1 MAKIYTGNG
10 GVYQMSREAAD
21 AHEASR
27 NRYNSYLSSLDQY
40 VSQRPKAQHKAQSNA
55 NNKPASKPNSKPAAK
70 PAAKQNTKQA
80 AKPAK
85 PEKPII
91 GRLWSDVN
99 EINRIRAGK
108 GNLDIRNK
116 WDSDAK
122 KKQQQDSYNT
132 THRAGLLDARY
143 YGNGNE
149 QNRARSAV
157 NQYTNRIISRVFD
170 KDEGG
175 NMTEPFN
182 GSEFANSLKQQYD
195 KQHPKKNANNKKS
208 SGPNVNK
215 HAASDAVNS
224 ATGQAYKTLGLNK
237 PKPKANPNEK
247 KNGYAMLDMIGQ
259 KYSGLDMRNTNK
271 TGFEYD
277 NQDKQTKPSQTALA
291 KKKAVAAPKRS
302 VRPLRSDNDENGSN
316 PVNNNGYTTE
326 KPISTIKQGT
336 IDSDGLNRD
345 TQSYQSPSPR
355 QSEPNDIGSSFDDYN
370 QASDT
375 SDESN
380 YGSNEQNSPATQL
393 AAPART
399 AQQNDEEARQSYS
412 PPAGNAGLPN
422 IRASRPIDNLLMGA
436 RNAAASEMQNASH
449 EVQHAPDVQNND
461 VSNNEGD
468 TDEPDTNVSDN
479 EYRYGGY
486 MYAGGGGINIKPSH
500 EGLFSQA
507 AKAHGMSVQQY
518 AASILRNKDNH
529 NATLIKRANFA
540 RNAAGWSHAEGGY
553 LNDED
558 NIPDGGMNDGNTNLN
573 NYGYGITRYG
583 VGGSHEQNKNGGIQQ
598 GIAPDGQPN
607 LVEQGEVRY
616 NNYVYSNRLT
626 PNKHNLKINNLP
638 TNYAGKTFAKIAESL
653 SKEVQERPNDPISLA
668 GLESMMTRLRN
679 TQEVHKQ
686 VKDVKLDPETM
697 NAIKSGSIDARGTKY
712 LDI

>member
-1 MAKIYTGNG
+1 MAKIYTSSG

-27 NRYNSYLSSLDQY
+27 NRYNSYLSLLDQY
-40 VSQRPKAQHKAQSNA
+40 VPQRPKAQPKAQSNA

-195 KQHPKKNANNKKS
+195 KQHPKKNVNNKKS

-224 ATGQAYKTLGLNK
+224 VTGQAYKTLGLNK

-247 KNGYAMLDMIGQ
+247 K
-259 KYSGLDMRNTNK
+259 

-277 NQDKQTKPSQTALA
+277 NQDKQAKPNQTALA
-291 KKKAVAAPKRS
+291 KKKAVAVPKGS
-302 VRPLRSDNDENGSN
+302 IRPLRSDNDENGSN

-399 AQQNDEEARQSYS
+399 AQQNDEEAMQSYS
-412 PPAGNAGLPN
+412 PPAGNTELPIN
-422 IRASRPIDNLLMGA
+422 KSVRRPINLLTDRVTNAAYSSRPDVVNNQPSYQNSQTDNS
-436 RNAAASEMQNASH
+436 SEDN
-449 EVQHAPDVQNND
+449 
-461 VSNNEGD
+461 
-468 TDEPDTNVSDN
+468 N

-679 TQEVHKQ
+679 AQEIHKQ
-686 VKDVKLDPETM
+686 VKDIKLDPETM

>member
-1 MAKIYTGNG
+1 MAKIYTSNG

-27 NRYNSYLSSLDQY
+27 NRYNSYLSLSDQY
-40 VSQRPKAQHKAQSNA
+40 VPQRPKAQPKAQPKA

-85 PEKPII
+85 PEKLII

-215 HAASDAVNS
+215 
-224 ATGQAYKTLGLNK
+224 

-247 KNGYAMLDMIGQ
+247 K
-259 KYSGLDMRNTNK
+259 
-271 TGFEYD
+271 TGFEYN
-277 NQDKQTKPSQTALA
+277 NQSKQAKPNQTALA
-291 KKKAVAAPKRS
+291 KKKAVAAPRGS
-302 VRPLRSDNDENGSN
+302 IRPLRSDNDENGSN

-345 TQSYQSPSPR
+345 THSYQSPSPR

-412 PPAGNAGLPN
+412 PPAGNTELPINKSAGRPINLLTDRVTN
-422 IRASRPIDNLLMGA
+422 AAYSSRPDAANNQPSYQNSQTDNS
-436 RNAAASEMQNASH
+436 SEDN
-449 EVQHAPDVQNND
+449 
-461 VSNNEGD
+461 
-468 TDEPDTNVSDN
+468 N

-638 TNYAGKTFAKIAESL
+638 TNYAGKTFAKIAEGL

-679 TQEVHKQ
+679 AQEVHKQ

>member
-1 MAKIYTGNG
+1 MAKNHTSNG
-10 GVYQMSREAAD
+10 GVYQMSREAAA

-27 NRYNSYLSSLDQY
+27 DRYNSHLSLLDQY
-40 VSQRPKAQHKAQSNA
+40 VPQRPKAQPKSQSNA

-85 PEKPII
+85 PEKLII

-215 HAASDAVNS
+215 
-224 ATGQAYKTLGLNK
+224 

-247 KNGYAMLDMIGQ
+247 K
-259 KYSGLDMRNTNK
+259 
-271 TGFEYD
+271 TGFEYN
-277 NQDKQTKPSQTALA
+277 NQSKQAKPNQTALA
-291 KKKAVAAPKRS
+291 KKKAVAAPRGAI
-302 VRPLRSDNDENGSN
+302 RPLRSDNDENGSN

-345 TQSYQSPSPR
+345 THSYQSPSPR

-370 QASDT
+370 RASDT

-436 RNAAASEMQNASH
+436 RNAAASEMRNASH
-449 EVQHAPDVQNND
+449 EIQHAPDVQNNA

-679 TQEVHKQ
+679 AQEVHKQ

>member
-1 MAKIYTGNG
+1 MAKIYTSNG

-27 NRYNSYLSSLDQY
+27 NRYNSYLSLLDQY
-40 VSQRPKAQHKAQSNA
+40 VPQRPKAQHKAQSNA
-55 NNKPASKPNSKPAAK
+55 NNKPASRPNSKPAAKPAKKAAAKTAAK

-195 KQHPKKNANNKKS
+195 KQHPK
-208 SGPNVNK
+208 
-215 HAASDAVNS
+215 
-224 ATGQAYKTLGLNK
+224 
-237 PKPKANPNEK
+237 PKAKAQAQQVKPQN
-247 KNGYAMLDMIGQ
+247 
-259 KYSGLDMRNTNK
+259 NTDLKK
-271 TGFEYD
+271 TGTAYN
-277 NQDKQTKPSQTALA
+277 NQSKQAKPNQTALA

-302 VRPLRSDNDENGSN
+302 IRPLRSDNDENGSN

-345 TQSYQSPSPR
+345 TQSHQSPSPR

-399 AQQNDEEARQSYS
+399 AQQNDEEAKRSYS
-412 PPAGNAGLPN
+412 PPAGNTELPINKSAGRPINLLTDRVTN
-422 IRASRPIDNLLMGA
+422 AAYSSRPDVVNNQPSYQNSQTDNS
-436 RNAAASEMQNASH
+436 SEDN
-449 EVQHAPDVQNND
+449 
-461 VSNNEGD
+461 
-468 TDEPDTNVSDN
+468 N

>member
-1 MAKIYTGNG
+1 MAKIYTSNG

-27 NRYNSYLSSLDQY
+27 NRYNSYLSLLDQY
-40 VSQRPKAQHKAQSNA
+40 VPQRPKAQPKAQSNA

-224 ATGQAYKTLGLNK
+224 ATGQAHKTLGLNK

-247 KNGYAMLDMIGQ
+247 K
-259 KYSGLDMRNTNK
+259 

-277 NQDKQTKPSQTALA
+277 NQDKQAKPNQTALA
-291 KKKAVAAPKRS
+291 KKKAVAAPRGAI
-302 VRPLRSDNDENGSN
+302 RPLRSDNDENGSN

-345 TQSYQSPSPR
+345 THSYQSPSPR
-355 QSEPNDIGSSFDDYN
+355 QSKPNDIGSSFDDYN

-412 PPAGNAGLPN
+412 PPAGNTELP
-422 IRASRPIDNLLMGA
+422 
-436 RNAAASEMQNASH
+436 
-449 EVQHAPDVQNND
+449 
-461 VSNNEGD
+461 
-468 TDEPDTNVSDN
+468 
-479 EYRYGGY
+479 
-486 MYAGGGGINIKPSH
+486 IN
-500 EGLFSQA
+500 
-507 AKAHGMSVQQY
+507 
-518 AASILRNKDNH
+518 
-529 NATLIKRANFA
+529 
-540 RNAAGWSHAEGGY
+540 
-553 LNDED
+553 
-558 NIPDGGMNDGNTNLN
+558 
-573 NYGYGITRYG
+573 
-583 VGGSHEQNKNGGIQQ
+583 
-598 GIAPDGQPN
+598 
-607 LVEQGEVRY
+607 
-616 NNYVYSNRLT
+616 
-626 PNKHNLKINNLP
+626 
-638 TNYAGKTFAKIAESL
+638 
-653 SKEVQERPNDPISLA
+653 
-668 GLESMMTRLRN
+668 
-679 TQEVHKQ
+679 
-686 VKDVKLDPETM
+686 
-697 NAIKSGSIDARGTKY
+697 KSA
-712 LDI
+712 

>member
-1 MAKIYTGNG
+1 MAKNYTSNG

-40 VSQRPKAQHKAQSNA
+40 VPQRPKAQHKAQSNA
-55 NNKPASKPNSKPAAK
+55 NNKPASKPNNKPAAKPAKKAAAKTAAK

-91 GRLWSDVN
+91 GRLWSDVI

-195 KQHPKKNANNKKS
+195 KQHPK
-208 SGPNVNK
+208 
-215 HAASDAVNS
+215 
-224 ATGQAYKTLGLNK
+224 
-237 PKPKANPNEK
+237 PKAKAQAQQVKPQN
-247 KNGYAMLDMIGQ
+247 
-259 KYSGLDMRNTNK
+259 NTDLKK
-271 TGFEYD
+271 TGTAYN
-277 NQDKQTKPSQTALA
+277 NQSKQAKPNQTALA

-302 VRPLRSDNDENGSN
+302 IRPLRSDNDENGSN

-345 TQSYQSPSPR
+345 THSYQSPSPR

-399 AQQNDEEARQSYS
+399 AQQNDEEARRSYS
-412 PPAGNAGLPN
+412 PPAGNTELPINKSAGRPINLLTDRVTN
-422 IRASRPIDNLLMGA
+422 AAYSSRPDVVNNQPSYQNSQTDNS
-436 RNAAASEMQNASH
+436 SEDN
-449 EVQHAPDVQNND
+449 
-461 VSNNEGD
+461 
-468 TDEPDTNVSDN
+468 N

-668 GLESMMTRLRN
+668 GLESMMTRLRSA
-679 TQEVHKQ
+679 QEVHKQ

>member
-1 MAKIYTGNG
+1 MAKIYTSNG

-40 VSQRPKAQHKAQSNA
+40 VPQRPKAQPKAQSNA

-182 GSEFANSLKQQYD
+182 GSEFANSLKQKYD

-247 KNGYAMLDMIGQ
+247 K
-259 KYSGLDMRNTNK
+259 
-271 TGFEYD
+271 TGFEYN
-277 NQDKQTKPSQTALA
+277 NQSKQAKPNQTALA
-291 KKKAVAAPKRS
+291 KKKAVAVPKGS
-302 VRPLRSDNDENGSN
+302 IRPLRSDNDENGSN
-316 PVNNNGYTTE
+316 QVNNNGYTTE

-345 TQSYQSPSPR
+345 TRSYQSPSPR

-393 AAPART
+393 AAPAKT
-399 AQQNDEEARQSYS
+399 AQQNDEEARRSYS
-412 PPAGNAGLPN
+412 PPAGNTELPINKSAGRPINLLTDRVTN
-422 IRASRPIDNLLMGA
+422 AAYSSRPDVVNNQPSYQNSQTDNS
-436 RNAAASEMQNASH
+436 SEDN
-449 EVQHAPDVQNND
+449 
-461 VSNNEGD
+461 
-468 TDEPDTNVSDN
+468 N

>member
-1 MAKIYTGNG
+1 MAKIYTSNG
-10 GVYQMSREAAD
+10 GVYQMSREAAA

-40 VSQRPKAQHKAQSNA
+40 VPQRPKAQPKAQSNA
-55 NNKPASKPNSKPAAK
+55 NNKPASKPNSKPDAK

-195 KQHPKKNANNKKS
+195 KQHPK
-208 SGPNVNK
+208 
-215 HAASDAVNS
+215 
-224 ATGQAYKTLGLNK
+224 
-237 PKPKANPNEK
+237 PKAKAQAQQVKPQN
-247 KNGYAMLDMIGQ
+247 
-259 KYSGLDMRNTNK
+259 NTDLKK
-271 TGFEYD
+271 TGTAYN
-277 NQDKQTKPSQTALA
+277 NQSKQAKPNQTALA

-345 TQSYQSPSPR
+345 THSYQSPSPR

-399 AQQNDEEARQSYS
+399 AQQNDEEARRSYS
-412 PPAGNAGLPN
+412 PPAGNTELPINKSAGRPINLLTDRVTN
-422 IRASRPIDNLLMGA
+422 AAYSSRPDVVNNQPSYQNSQTDNS
-436 RNAAASEMQNASH
+436 SEDN
-449 EVQHAPDVQNND
+449 
-461 VSNNEGD
+461 
-468 TDEPDTNVSDN
+468 N

-679 TQEVHKQ
+679 AQEVHKQ

>member
-1 MAKIYTGNG
+1 
-10 GVYQMSREAAD
+10 MSREAAD

-27 NRYNSYLSSLDQY
+27 NRYNSYLSLLDQY
-40 VSQRPKAQHKAQSNA
+40 VPQRPKAQPKAQSNA

-224 ATGQAYKTLGLNK
+224 ATGQAHKTLGLNK

-247 KNGYAMLDMIGQ
+247 K
-259 KYSGLDMRNTNK
+259 

-277 NQDKQTKPSQTALA
+277 NQDKQAKPNQTALA
-291 KKKAVAAPKRS
+291 KKKAVAAPRGAI
-302 VRPLRSDNDENGSN
+302 RPLRSDNDENGSN

-345 TQSYQSPSPR
+345 THSYQSPSPR
-355 QSEPNDIGSSFDDYN
+355 QSKPNDIGSSFDDYN

-412 PPAGNAGLPN
+412 PPAGNTELPINKSAGRPINLLTDRVTN
-422 IRASRPIDNLLMGA
+422 AAYSSRPDVVNNQPSYQNSQTDNS
-436 RNAAASEMQNASH
+436 SEDN
-449 EVQHAPDVQNND
+449 
-461 VSNNEGD
+461 
-468 TDEPDTNVSDN
+468 N

-679 TQEVHKQ
+679 AQEVHKQ

>member
-1 MAKIYTGNG
+1 MAGMNKNDVNKYLSSRGKTYERSSNLGGHGNVKSYRDLPNNSNNTTDRMMTIRDTRMNKNNINNYLSSQQDHYSTIHYDKPSANKSKKQSGSNSSNSNG
-10 GVYQMSREAAD
+10 GVYNGSKMFTVT
-21 AHEASR
+21 ASR
-27 NRYNSYLSSLDQY
+27 ILAKK
-40 VSQRPKAQHKAQSNA
+40 KA
-55 NNKPASKPNSKPAAK
+55 
-70 PAAKQNTKQA
+70 AAKQNTKQA

-195 KQHPKKNANNKKS
+195 KQHPK
-208 SGPNVNK
+208 
-215 HAASDAVNS
+215 
-224 ATGQAYKTLGLNK
+224 
-237 PKPKANPNEK
+237 PKANPNEK
-247 KNGYAMLDMIGQ
+247 
-259 KYSGLDMRNTNK
+259 K

-277 NQDKQTKPSQTALA
+277 NQDKQAKPNQTALA
-291 KKKAVAAPKRS
+291 KKKAVAAPKGS
-302 VRPLRSDNDENGSN
+302 IRPLRSDNDENGSN

-399 AQQNDEEARQSYS
+399 AQQNDEEAMQSYS
-412 PPAGNAGLPN
+412 PPAGNTELPIN
-422 IRASRPIDNLLMGA
+422 KSVRRPINLLTDRVTNAAYSSRPDVVNNQPSYQNSQTDNS
-436 RNAAASEMQNASH
+436 SEDN
-449 EVQHAPDVQNND
+449 
-461 VSNNEGD
+461 
-468 TDEPDTNVSDN
+468 N

-679 TQEVHKQ
+679 AQEVHKQ

>member
-40 VSQRPKAQHKAQSNA
+40 VPQRPKAQHKAQSNA
-55 NNKPASKPNSKPAAK
+55 NNKPASKPDSKPAAK

-224 ATGQAYKTLGLNK
+224 ATGQAHKTLGLNK
-237 PKPKANPNEK
+237 PKPKA
-247 KNGYAMLDMIGQ
+247 
-259 KYSGLDMRNTNK
+259 NTNK

-345 TQSYQSPSPR
+345 THSYQSPSPR

-422 IRASRPIDNLLMGA
+422 IRASRPIDNLLMGT
-436 RNAAASEMQNASH
+436 RNAAASEI
-449 EVQHAPDVQNND
+449 QHAQDVQNNA

-558 NIPDGGMNDGNTNLN
+558 NTPDGGMNDGNTNLN

-616 NNYVYSNRLT
+616 NDYVYSNRLT

>member
-1 MAKIYTGNG
+1 MAKNYTSNG

-27 NRYNSYLSSLDQY
+27 NRYNSYLSLLDQY
-40 VSQRPKAQHKAQSNA
+40 VPQRPKAQPKAQSNA

-224 ATGQAYKTLGLNK
+224 ATGQAHKTLGLNK

-247 KNGYAMLDMIGQ
+247 K
-259 KYSGLDMRNTNK
+259 

-277 NQDKQTKPSQTALA
+277 NQDKQAKPNQTALA
-291 KKKAVAAPKRS
+291 KKKAVAAPRGAI
-302 VRPLRSDNDENGSN
+302 RPLRSDNDENGSN

-345 TQSYQSPSPR
+345 THSYQSPSPR
-355 QSEPNDIGSSFDDYN
+355 QSKPNDIGSSFDDYN

-412 PPAGNAGLPN
+412 PPAGNTELPINKSAGRPINLLTDRVTN
-422 IRASRPIDNLLMGA
+422 AAYSSRPDVVNNQPSYQNSQTDNS
-436 RNAAASEMQNASH
+436 SEDN
-449 EVQHAPDVQNND
+449 
-461 VSNNEGD
+461 
-468 TDEPDTNVSDN
+468 N

-679 TQEVHKQ
+679 AQEVHKQ

>member
-1 MAKIYTGNG
+1 MAKNHTSNG
-10 GVYQMSREAAD
+10 GVYQMSREAAA

-27 NRYNSYLSSLDQY
+27 NRYNSYLSLLDQY
-40 VSQRPKAQHKAQSNA
+40 VPQRPKAQHKAQSNA
-55 NNKPASKPNSKPAAK
+55 NNKPASKPNSKPAAKPAKKAAAKTAAK

-91 GRLWSDVN
+91 GRLWSDVI

-195 KQHPKKNANNKKS
+195 KQHPK
-208 SGPNVNK
+208 
-215 HAASDAVNS
+215 
-224 ATGQAYKTLGLNK
+224 
-237 PKPKANPNEK
+237 PKAKAQAQQVKPQN
-247 KNGYAMLDMIGQ
+247 
-259 KYSGLDMRNTNK
+259 NTDLKK
-271 TGFEYD
+271 TGTAYN
-277 NQDKQTKPSQTALA
+277 NQSKQAKPNQTALA

-302 VRPLRSDNDENGSN
+302 IRPLRSDNDENGSN

-399 AQQNDEEARQSYS
+399 AQQNNEEARQSYS
-412 PPAGNAGLPN
+412 PPAGNTELPINKSAGRPINLLTDRVTN
-422 IRASRPIDNLLMGA
+422 AAYSSRPDVVNNQPSYQNSQTDNS
-436 RNAAASEMQNASH
+436 SEDN
-449 EVQHAPDVQNND
+449 
-461 VSNNEGD
+461 
-468 TDEPDTNVSDN
+468 N

-598 GIAPDGQPN
+598 GMAPDGQPN

-638 TNYAGKTFAKIAESL
+638 TNYAGKTFAKIAGNL

>member
-1 MAKIYTGNG
+1 MAKIYTSNG
-10 GVYQMSREAAD
+10 GVYQMSREAAA

-40 VSQRPKAQHKAQSNA
+40 VPQRPKAQPKAQSNA

-195 KQHPKKNANNKKS
+195 KQHPK
-208 SGPNVNK
+208 
-215 HAASDAVNS
+215 
-224 ATGQAYKTLGLNK
+224 
-237 PKPKANPNEK
+237 PKAKAQAQQVKPQN
-247 KNGYAMLDMIGQ
+247 
-259 KYSGLDMRNTNK
+259 NTDLKK
-271 TGFEYD
+271 TGTAYN
-277 NQDKQTKPSQTALA
+277 NQSKQAKPNQTALA

-316 PVNNNGYTTE
+316 QVNNNGYTTE

-345 TQSYQSPSPR
+345 THSYQSPSPR

-412 PPAGNAGLPN
+412 PPAGNTELPINKSAGRPINLLTDRVTN
-422 IRASRPIDNLLMGA
+422 AAYSSRPDVVNNQPSYQNSQTDNS
-436 RNAAASEMQNASH
+436 SEDN
-449 EVQHAPDVQNND
+449 
-461 VSNNEGD
+461 
-468 TDEPDTNVSDN
+468 N

-679 TQEVHKQ
+679 AQEVHKQ

>member
-1 MAKIYTGNG
+1 MAKNHTSNG
-10 GVYQMSREAAD
+10 GVYQMSREAAA

-40 VSQRPKAQHKAQSNA
+40 VPQRPKAQPKAQSNA

-122 KKQQQDSYNT
+122 KKQQQDSYNA
-132 THRAGLLDARY
+132 THRAGLLDAKY

-195 KQHPKKNANNKKS
+195 KQHPK
-208 SGPNVNK
+208 
-215 HAASDAVNS
+215 
-224 ATGQAYKTLGLNK
+224 
-237 PKPKANPNEK
+237 PKAKAQAQQVKPQN
-247 KNGYAMLDMIGQ
+247 
-259 KYSGLDMRNTNK
+259 NTDLKK
-271 TGFEYD
+271 TGTAYN
-277 NQDKQTKPSQTALA
+277 NQSKQAKPNQTALA

-336 IDSDGLNRD
+336 IDSNGLNRN
-345 TQSYQSPSPR
+345 TSSYQSPSPR

-393 AAPART
+393 AAPAKT

-412 PPAGNAGLPN
+412 PPAGNTELPINKSAGRPINLLTDRVTN
-422 IRASRPIDNLLMGA
+422 AAYSSRPDVVNNQPSYQNSQTDNS
-436 RNAAASEMQNASH
+436 SEDN
-449 EVQHAPDVQNND
+449 
-461 VSNNEGD
+461 
-468 TDEPDTNVSDN
+468 N

-638 TNYAGKTFAKIAESL
+638 TNYAGKTFAKIAENL
-653 SKEVQERPNDPISLA
+653 SKEVQERPNDPVSLA

-679 TQEVHKQ
+679 AQEVHKQ

>member
-1 MAKIYTGNG
+1 MAKIYTSNG

-27 NRYNSYLSSLDQY
+27 NRYNSYLSLLDQY
-40 VSQRPKAQHKAQSNA
+40 VPQRPKAQPKAQSNA

-215 HAASDAVNS
+215 
-224 ATGQAYKTLGLNK
+224 

-247 KNGYAMLDMIGQ
+247 K
-259 KYSGLDMRNTNK
+259 
-271 TGFEYD
+271 TGFEYN
-277 NQDKQTKPSQTALA
+277 NQSKQAKPNQTALA
-291 KKKAVAAPKRS
+291 KKKAVAAPRGS
-302 VRPLRSDNDENGSN
+302 IRPLRSDNDENGSN

-345 TQSYQSPSPR
+345 THSYQSPSPR

-412 PPAGNAGLPN
+412 PPAGNTELPINKSAGRPINLLTDRVTN
-422 IRASRPIDNLLMGA
+422 AAYSSRPDVANNQPSYQNSQTDNS
-436 RNAAASEMQNASH
+436 SEDN
-449 EVQHAPDVQNND
+449 
-461 VSNNEGD
+461 
-468 TDEPDTNVSDN
+468 N

-679 TQEVHKQ
+679 AQEVHKQ

>member
-1 MAKIYTGNG
+1 MAKNYTSNG
-10 GVYQMSREAAD
+10 GVYQMSREADA

-27 NRYNSYLSSLDQY
+27 NRYNSYLSSLDRYVPQKPKAKPKAQSKSNDGVHQFSRDVAAANEARKNKYNPYLSFIDQY
-40 VSQRPKAQHKAQSNA
+40 VPPRPKAQPNA
-55 NNKPASKPNSKPAAK
+55 NNKTASKPNSKPADK

-85 PEKPII
+85 PEKLII

-208 SGPNVNK
+208 SGPN
-215 HAASDAVNS
+215 
-224 ATGQAYKTLGLNK
+224 
-237 PKPKANPNEK
+237 EK
-247 KNGYAMLDMIGQ
+247 
-259 KYSGLDMRNTNK
+259 K
-271 TGFEYD
+271 TGFEYN
-277 NQDKQTKPSQTALA
+277 NQSKQVKPNQTALA
-291 KKKAVAAPKRS
+291 KKKAVAAPRGS
-302 VRPLRSDNDENGSN
+302 IRPLRSDNDENGSN

-345 TQSYQSPSPR
+345 THSYQSPSPR

-399 AQQNDEEARQSYS
+399 AQQNDKEARQSYS
-412 PPAGNAGLPN
+412 PPAGNTELPINKSAGRPINLLTDRVTN
-422 IRASRPIDNLLMGA
+422 AAYSSRPDVVNNQPSYQNSQTDNS
-436 RNAAASEMQNASH
+436 SEDN
-449 EVQHAPDVQNND
+449 
-461 VSNNEGD
+461 
-468 TDEPDTNVSDN
+468 N

-679 TQEVHKQ
+679 AQEVHKQ

>member
-1 MAKIYTGNG
+1 MAKN
-10 GVYQMSREAAD
+10 
-21 AHEASR
+21 H
-27 NRYNSYLSSLDQY
+27 
-40 VSQRPKAQHKAQSNA
+40 
-55 NNKPASKPNSKPAAK
+55 NSKPAAK

-195 KQHPKKNANNKKS
+195 KQHPK
-208 SGPNVNK
+208 
-215 HAASDAVNS
+215 
-224 ATGQAYKTLGLNK
+224 
-237 PKPKANPNEK
+237 PKAKAQAQQVKPQN
-247 KNGYAMLDMIGQ
+247 
-259 KYSGLDMRNTNK
+259 NTDLKK
-271 TGFEYD
+271 TGTAYN
-277 NQDKQTKPSQTALA
+277 NQSKQAKPNQTALA

-302 VRPLRSDNDENGSN
+302 IRPLRSDNDENGSN

-345 TQSYQSPSPR
+345 THSYQSPSPR

-412 PPAGNAGLPN
+412 PPAGNTELPINKSAGRPINLLTDRVTN
-422 IRASRPIDNLLMGA
+422 AAYSSRPDVVNNQPSYQNSQTDNS
-436 RNAAASEMQNASH
+436 SEDN
-449 EVQHAPDVQNND
+449 
-461 VSNNEGD
+461 
-468 TDEPDTNVSDN
+468 N

-486 MYAGGGGINIKPSH
+486 MYAGGGGINIKQSH
-500 EGLFSQA
+500 EGLFSKA

-518 AASILRNKDNH
+518 AASVLRNKDNH

-638 TNYAGKTFAKIAESL
+638 TNYAGKTFAKIAGNL

-668 GLESMMTRLRN
+668 GLESMMTRLRSA
-679 TQEVHKQ
+679 QEVHKQ

>member
-1 MAKIYTGNG
+1 MAKIYMSNG

-40 VSQRPKAQHKAQSNA
+40 VPQRPKAQPKAQSNA
-55 NNKPASKPNSKPAAK
+55 NNKPNSKPAAK

-208 SGPNVNK
+208 SGPNVN
-215 HAASDAVNS
+215 
-224 ATGQAYKTLGLNK
+224 
-237 PKPKANPNEK
+237 PNEK
-247 KNGYAMLDMIGQ
+247 
-259 KYSGLDMRNTNK
+259 K
-271 TGFEYD
+271 TGFEYN
-277 NQDKQTKPSQTALA
+277 NQSKQAKPNQTALA
-291 KKKAVAAPKRS
+291 KKNAVAAPKRS

-399 AQQNDEEARQSYS
+399 AQQNNEEARQSYS
-412 PPAGNAGLPN
+412 PPAGNTELPINKSAGRPINLLTDRVTN
-422 IRASRPIDNLLMGA
+422 AAYSSRPDVVNNQPSYQNSQTDNS
-436 RNAAASEMQNASH
+436 SEDN
-449 EVQHAPDVQNND
+449 
-461 VSNNEGD
+461 
-468 TDEPDTNVSDN
+468 N

-653 SKEVQERPNDPISLA
+653 SKEVQERPNDPVSLA

-679 TQEVHKQ
+679 AQEVHKQ

>member
-1 MAKIYTGNG
+1 MAKNYTSNG

-27 NRYNSYLSSLDQY
+27 NRYNSYLSLLDQY
-40 VSQRPKAQHKAQSNA
+40 VPQRPKAHPKAQSNA

-132 THRAGLLDARY
+132 THRAGLLDAMY

-224 ATGQAYKTLGLNK
+224 ATGQAHKTLGLNK

-247 KNGYAMLDMIGQ
+247 K
-259 KYSGLDMRNTNK
+259 
-271 TGFEYD
+271 TGFEYN
-277 NQDKQTKPSQTALA
+277 NQSKQAKPNQTALA

-412 PPAGNAGLPN
+412 PPAGNTELPINKSAGRPINLLTDRVTN
-422 IRASRPIDNLLMGA
+422 AAYSSRPDVVNNQPSYQNSQTDNS
-436 RNAAASEMQNASH
+436 SEDN
-449 EVQHAPDVQNND
+449 
-461 VSNNEGD
+461 
-468 TDEPDTNVSDN
+468 N

-668 GLESMMTRLRN
+668 GLESMMTRLRSA
-679 TQEVHKQ
+679 QEVHKQ

>member
-1 MAKIYTGNG
+1 MAKIYTSSG

-27 NRYNSYLSSLDQY
+27 NRYNSYLSLLDQY
-40 VSQRPKAQHKAQSNA
+40 VPQRPKAQPKAQSNA

-195 KQHPKKNANNKKS
+195 KQHPKKNVNNKKS

-224 ATGQAYKTLGLNK
+224 VTGQAYKTLGLNK

-247 KNGYAMLDMIGQ
+247 K
-259 KYSGLDMRNTNK
+259 

-277 NQDKQTKPSQTALA
+277 NQDKQAKPNQTALA
-291 KKKAVAAPKRS
+291 KKKAVAAPKGS
-302 VRPLRSDNDENGSN
+302 IRPLRSDNDENGSN

-355 QSEPNDIGSSFDDYN
+355 QSKPNDIGSSFDDYN

-399 AQQNDEEARQSYS
+399 AQQNDEEAMQSYS
-412 PPAGNAGLPN
+412 PPAGNTELPIN
-422 IRASRPIDNLLMGA
+422 KSVRRPINLLTDRVTNAAYSSRPDVVNNQPSYQNSQTDNS
-436 RNAAASEMQNASH
+436 SEDN
-449 EVQHAPDVQNND
+449 
-461 VSNNEGD
+461 
-468 TDEPDTNVSDN
+468 N

-679 TQEVHKQ
+679 AQEIHKQ
-686 VKDVKLDPETM
+686 VKDIKLDPETM

>member
-1 MAKIYTGNG
+1 MAKNHTSND

-40 VSQRPKAQHKAQSNA
+40 VPQRPKAQPKAQSNA
-55 NNKPASKPNSKPAAK
+55 NNKPASKPNSKP
-70 PAAKQNTKQA
+70 A

-195 KQHPKKNANNKKS
+195 KQHPK
-208 SGPNVNK
+208 
-215 HAASDAVNS
+215 
-224 ATGQAYKTLGLNK
+224 
-237 PKPKANPNEK
+237 PKAKAQAQQVKPQN
-247 KNGYAMLDMIGQ
+247 
-259 KYSGLDMRNTNK
+259 NTDLKK
-271 TGFEYD
+271 TGTAYN
-277 NQDKQTKPSQTALA
+277 NQSKQAKPNQTALA

-302 VRPLRSDNDENGSN
+302 IRPLRSDNDENGSN

-336 IDSDGLNRD
+336 IDSNGLNRN
-345 TQSYQSPSPR
+345 TSSYQSPSPR

-375 SDESN
+375 SDESD

-412 PPAGNAGLPN
+412 PPAGNTELPINKSAGRPINLLTDRVTN
-422 IRASRPIDNLLMGA
+422 AAYSSRPDVVNNQPSYQNSQTDNS
-436 RNAAASEMQNASH
+436 SEDN
-449 EVQHAPDVQNND
+449 
-461 VSNNEGD
+461 
-468 TDEPDTNVSDN
+468 N

-679 TQEVHKQ
+679 AQEVHKQ

>member
-1 MAKIYTGNG
+1 MAKN
-10 GVYQMSREAAD
+10 
-21 AHEASR
+21 H
-27 NRYNSYLSSLDQY
+27 
-40 VSQRPKAQHKAQSNA
+40 
-55 NNKPASKPNSKPAAK
+55 NSKPAAK

-80 AKPAK
+80 TKPAK

-195 KQHPKKNANNKKS
+195 KQHPK
-208 SGPNVNK
+208 
-215 HAASDAVNS
+215 
-224 ATGQAYKTLGLNK
+224 
-237 PKPKANPNEK
+237 PKAKAQAQQVKPQN
-247 KNGYAMLDMIGQ
+247 
-259 KYSGLDMRNTNK
+259 NTDLKK
-271 TGFEYD
+271 TGTAYN
-277 NQDKQTKPSQTALA
+277 NQSKQAKPNQTALA

-316 PVNNNGYTTE
+316 QVNNNGYTTE

-345 TQSYQSPSPR
+345 THSYQSPSPR

-399 AQQNDEEARQSYS
+399 AQQNDEEARRSYS
-412 PPAGNAGLPN
+412 PPAGNTELPINKSAGRPINLLTDRVTN
-422 IRASRPIDNLLMGA
+422 AAYSSRPDVVNNQPSYQNSQTDNS
-436 RNAAASEMQNASH
+436 SEDN
-449 EVQHAPDVQNND
+449 
-461 VSNNEGD
+461 
-468 TDEPDTNVSDN
+468 N

>member
-1 MAKIYTGNG
+1 MAKIYTSNG
-10 GVYQMSREAAD
+10 GVYKMSREAAD

-27 NRYNSYLSSLDQY
+27 NRYNSYLSSSDQY
-40 VSQRPKAQHKAQSNA
+40 VPQRPKAQPKAQSNA
-55 NNKPASKPNSKPAAK
+55 NNKPASKPNSKPTAK

-195 KQHPKKNANNKKS
+195 KQHPK
-208 SGPNVNK
+208 
-215 HAASDAVNS
+215 
-224 ATGQAYKTLGLNK
+224 
-237 PKPKANPNEK
+237 PKAKAQAQQVKPQN
-247 KNGYAMLDMIGQ
+247 
-259 KYSGLDMRNTNK
+259 NTDLKK
-271 TGFEYD
+271 TGTAYN
-277 NQDKQTKPSQTALA
+277 NQSKQAKPNQTALA

-302 VRPLRSDNDENGSN
+302 IRPLRSDNDENGSN

-336 IDSDGLNRD
+336 IDSNGLNRN
-345 TQSYQSPSPR
+345 TSSYQSPSPR

-436 RNAAASEMQNASH
+436 RNAAASEMQNASR
-449 EVQHAPDVQNND
+449 EIQHAPGVQNNA

-468 TDEPDTNVSDN
+468 TDKPDTNVSDN

>member
-1 MAKIYTGNG
+1 MAKIYTSNG
-10 GVYQMSREAAD
+10 GVYQMSREAAA

-40 VSQRPKAQHKAQSNA
+40 VPQRPKAQHKAQSNA

-195 KQHPKKNANNKKS
+195 KQHPK
-208 SGPNVNK
+208 
-215 HAASDAVNS
+215 
-224 ATGQAYKTLGLNK
+224 
-237 PKPKANPNEK
+237 PKAKAQAQQVKPQN
-247 KNGYAMLDMIGQ
+247 
-259 KYSGLDMRNTNK
+259 NTDLKK
-271 TGFEYD
+271 TGTAYN
-277 NQDKQTKPSQTALA
+277 NQSKQAKPNQTAIA

-302 VRPLRSDNDENGSN
+302 IRPLRSDNDENGSN

-412 PPAGNAGLPN
+412 PPAGNTELPINKSAGRPINLLTDRVTN
-422 IRASRPIDNLLMGA
+422 AAYSSRPDVVNNQPSYQNSQTDNS
-436 RNAAASEMQNASH
+436 SEDN
-449 EVQHAPDVQNND
+449 
-461 VSNNEGD
+461 
-468 TDEPDTNVSDN
+468 N

-638 TNYAGKTFAKIAESL
+638 TNYAGKTFAKIAGNL

-679 TQEVHKQ
+679 AQEVHKQ

>member
-1 MAKIYTGNG
+1 MAKNYTSNG
-10 GVYQMSREAAD
+10 GVYQMSREAAA

-40 VSQRPKAQHKAQSNA
+40 VPQRPKAQPKAQSNA

-224 ATGQAYKTLGLNK
+224 ATGQAHKTLGLNK

-247 KNGYAMLDMIGQ
+247 K
-259 KYSGLDMRNTNK
+259 
-271 TGFEYD
+271 TGFEYN
-277 NQDKQTKPSQTALA
+277 NQSKQAKPNQTALA
-291 KKKAVAAPKRS
+291 KKKAVAAPKGS
-302 VRPLRSDNDENGSN
+302 IRPLRSDNDENGSN
-316 PVNNNGYTTE
+316 QVNNNGYTTE

-345 TQSYQSPSPR
+345 THSYQSPSPR

-399 AQQNDEEARQSYS
+399 AQQNDEEARRSYS
-412 PPAGNAGLPN
+412 PPAGNTELPINKSAGRPINLLTDRVTN
-422 IRASRPIDNLLMGA
+422 AAYSSRPDVVNNQPSYQNSQTDNS
-436 RNAAASEMQNASH
+436 SEDN
-449 EVQHAPDVQNND
+449 
-461 VSNNEGD
+461 
-468 TDEPDTNVSDN
+468 N

-653 SKEVQERPNDPISLA
+653 SKEVQERPNDPVSLA

-679 TQEVHKQ
+679 AQEVHKQ

>member
-1 MAKIYTGNG
+1 
-10 GVYQMSREAAD
+10 MSREAAD

-40 VSQRPKAQHKAQSNA
+40 VPQRPKAQPKAQSNA

-195 KQHPKKNANNKKS
+195 KQHPK
-208 SGPNVNK
+208 
-215 HAASDAVNS
+215 
-224 ATGQAYKTLGLNK
+224 
-237 PKPKANPNEK
+237 PKAKAQAQQVKPQN
-247 KNGYAMLDMIGQ
+247 
-259 KYSGLDMRNTNK
+259 NTDLKK
-271 TGFEYD
+271 TGTAYN
-277 NQDKQTKPSQTALA
+277 NQSKQAKLNQTALA

-336 IDSDGLNRD
+336 IDSNGLNRN
-345 TQSYQSPSPR
+345 TSSYQSPSPR

-412 PPAGNAGLPN
+412 PPAGNTELPINKSAGRPINLLTDRVTN
-422 IRASRPIDNLLMGA
+422 AAYSSRPDVVNNQPSYQNSQTDNS
-436 RNAAASEMQNASH
+436 SEDN
-449 EVQHAPDVQNND
+449 
-461 VSNNEGD
+461 
-468 TDEPDTNVSDN
+468 N

-679 TQEVHKQ
+679 AQEVHKQ

>member
-1 MAKIYTGNG
+1 MAKNHTSNG

-27 NRYNSYLSSLDQY
+27 NRYNSYLSLLDQY
-40 VSQRPKAQHKAQSNA
+40 VPQRPKAQPKAQSNA
-55 NNKPASKPNSKPAAK
+55 NNKPASEPNSKPAAK
-70 PAAKQNTKQA
+70 PAAEQNTKQA

-85 PEKPII
+85 PEKLII

-143 YGNGNE
+143 YGDGNE

-224 ATGQAYKTLGLNK
+224 ATGQAHKTPGLNK
-237 PKPKANPNEK
+237 PNPNEK
-247 KNGYAMLDMIGQ
+247 K
-259 KYSGLDMRNTNK
+259 
-271 TGFEYD
+271 TGFEYN
-277 NQDKQTKPSQTALA
+277 NQSKQAKPNQTALA
-291 KKKAVAAPKRS
+291 KKKAVAVPS
-302 VRPLRSDNDENGSN
+302 GSIRPLRSDNDENGSN

-412 PPAGNAGLPN
+412 PPAGNTELPINKSAGRPINLLTDRVTN
-422 IRASRPIDNLLMGA
+422 AAYSSRPDVVNNQPSYQNSQTDNS
-436 RNAAASEMQNASH
+436 SEDN
-449 EVQHAPDVQNND
+449 
-461 VSNNEGD
+461 
-468 TDEPDTNVSDN
+468 N

-486 MYAGGGGINIKPSH
+486 MYAGGGGINIKQSH

-679 TQEVHKQ
+679 AQEVHKQ

>member
-1 MAKIYTGNG
+1 MAKIYTSNG

-27 NRYNSYLSSLDQY
+27 NRYNSYLSSLDQH
-40 VSQRPKAQHKAQSNA
+40 VPQRPKAQPKAQSNA
-55 NNKPASKPNSKPAAK
+55 NNKPASKPNSKPAAKPAKKAAAKTAAK

-132 THRAGLLDARY
+132 THRAGLLDAKY

-195 KQHPKKNANNKKS
+195 KQHPK
-208 SGPNVNK
+208 
-215 HAASDAVNS
+215 
-224 ATGQAYKTLGLNK
+224 
-237 PKPKANPNEK
+237 PKAKAQAQQVKPQN
-247 KNGYAMLDMIGQ
+247 
-259 KYSGLDMRNTNK
+259 NTDLKK
-271 TGFEYD
+271 TGTAYN
-277 NQDKQTKPSQTALA
+277 NQSKQAKPNQTALA

-302 VRPLRSDNDENGSN
+302 IRPLRSDNDENGSN

-345 TQSYQSPSPR
+345 TQSHQSPSPR

-412 PPAGNAGLPN
+412 PPAGNTELPINKSAGRPINLLTDRVTN
-422 IRASRPIDNLLMGA
+422 AAYSSRPDVVNNQPSYQNSQTDNS
-436 RNAAASEMQNASH
+436 SEDN
-449 EVQHAPDVQNND
+449 
-461 VSNNEGD
+461 
-468 TDEPDTNVSDN
+468 N

>member
-1 MAKIYTGNG
+1 MAKIYTSNG
-10 GVYQMSREAAD
+10 GVHQISREAAD

-27 NRYNSYLSSLDQY
+27 NRYNPYLSLLDQY
-40 VSQRPKAQHKAQSNA
+40 VPQRPKAQPKAKSNA
-55 NNKPASKPNSKPAAK
+55 NNKPASKPNSKQAAK

-91 GRLWSDVN
+91 S
-99 EINRIRAGK
+99 
-108 GNLDIRNK
+108 NLDIRNK

-170 KDEGG
+170 KDEDG
-175 NMTEPFN
+175 NMTEPSN
-182 GSEFANSLKQQYD
+182 GSEFANSLK
-195 KQHPKKNANNKKS
+195 HPKKNANNKKS

-224 ATGQAYKTLGLNK
+224 ATGQAHKTPGLNK

-247 KNGYAMLDMIGQ
+247 K
-259 KYSGLDMRNTNK
+259 
-271 TGFEYD
+271 TGFEYN
-277 NQDKQTKPSQTALA
+277 NQSKQAKPNQTALA
-291 KKKAVAAPKRS
+291 KKKAVAAPRGS
-302 VRPLRSDNDENGSN
+302 IRPLRSDNDENGSN

-345 TQSYQSPSPR
+345 THSYQSPSPR

-370 QASDT
+370 QSSDT

-412 PPAGNAGLPN
+412 PPAGNTELPINKPAGRPINLLTDRVTN
-422 IRASRPIDNLLMGA
+422 AAYSSRPDVVNNQPSYQNSQTDNS
-436 RNAAASEMQNASH
+436 SEDN
-449 EVQHAPDVQNND
+449 
-461 VSNNEGD
+461 
-468 TDEPDTNVSDN
+468 N

-679 TQEVHKQ
+679 AQEVHKQ

>member
-1 MAKIYTGNG
+1 MAKIYTSNG

-27 NRYNSYLSSLDQY
+27 NRYNSYLSLLDQY
-40 VSQRPKAQHKAQSNA
+40 VPQRPKAQPKAQSNA

-224 ATGQAYKTLGLNK
+224 ATGQAHKTLGLNK

-247 KNGYAMLDMIGQ
+247 K
-259 KYSGLDMRNTNK
+259 

-277 NQDKQTKPSQTALA
+277 NQDKQAKPNQTALA

-399 AQQNDEEARQSYS
+399 AQQNNEEARQSYS
-412 PPAGNAGLPN
+412 PPAGNTELPINKSAGRPINLLTDRVTN
-422 IRASRPIDNLLMGA
+422 AAYSSRPDVVNNQPSHQNSQTDNS
-436 RNAAASEMQNASH
+436 SEDN
-449 EVQHAPDVQNND
+449 
-461 VSNNEGD
+461 
-468 TDEPDTNVSDN
+468 N

-653 SKEVQERPNDPISLA
+653 SKEVQERPNDPMSLA

-679 TQEVHKQ
+679 AQEVHKQ

>member
-1 MAKIYTGNG
+1 MAKNNTGNG
-10 GVYQMSREAAD
+10 GVYQMSREAAA

-40 VSQRPKAQHKAQSNA
+40 VPQRPKAQPKAQSNA
-55 NNKPASKPNSKPAAK
+55 NNKPASKPNSKPDAK

-195 KQHPKKNANNKKS
+195 KQHPK
-208 SGPNVNK
+208 
-215 HAASDAVNS
+215 
-224 ATGQAYKTLGLNK
+224 
-237 PKPKANPNEK
+237 PKAKAQAQQVKPQN
-247 KNGYAMLDMIGQ
+247 
-259 KYSGLDMRNTNK
+259 NTDLKK
-271 TGFEYD
+271 TGTAYN
-277 NQDKQTKPSQTALA
+277 NQSKQAKPNQTALA
-291 KKKAVAAPKRS
+291 KKKAVAAPKGS
-302 VRPLRSDNDENGSN
+302 IRPLRSDNDENGSN
-316 PVNNNGYTTE
+316 QVNNNGYTTE

-412 PPAGNAGLPN
+412 PPAGNTELPINKSAGRPINLLTDRVTN
-422 IRASRPIDNLLMGA
+422 AAYSSRPDVVNNQPSYQNSQTDNS
-436 RNAAASEMQNASH
+436 SEDN
-449 EVQHAPDVQNND
+449 
-461 VSNNEGD
+461 
-468 TDEPDTNVSDN
+468 N

>member
-1 MAKIYTGNG
+1 MAKIYTSNG

-40 VSQRPKAQHKAQSNA
+40 VPQRPKAQHKAQSNA
-55 NNKPASKPNSKPAAK
+55 NNKPASKPNNKPAAK

-195 KQHPKKNANNKKS
+195 KQHPK
-208 SGPNVNK
+208 
-215 HAASDAVNS
+215 
-224 ATGQAYKTLGLNK
+224 
-237 PKPKANPNEK
+237 PKAKAQAQQVKPQN
-247 KNGYAMLDMIGQ
+247 
-259 KYSGLDMRNTNK
+259 NTDLKK
-271 TGFEYD
+271 TGTAYN
-277 NQDKQTKPSQTALA
+277 NQSKQAKPNQTALA
-291 KKKAVAAPKRS
+291 KKKAVAAPKGS
-302 VRPLRSDNDENGSN
+302 IRPLRSDNDENGSN
-316 PVNNNGYTTE
+316 QVNNNGYTTE

-336 IDSDGLNRD
+336 IDSNGLNRN
-345 TQSYQSPSPR
+345 TSSYQSPSPR

-393 AAPART
+393 SAPART

-412 PPAGNAGLPN
+412 PPAGNTELPINKSAGRPINLLTDRVTN
-422 IRASRPIDNLLMGA
+422 AAYSSRPDVVNNQPSYQNSQTDNS
-436 RNAAASEMQNASH
+436 SEDN
-449 EVQHAPDVQNND
+449 
-461 VSNNEGD
+461 
-468 TDEPDTNVSDN
+468 N

>member
-27 NRYNSYLSSLDQY
+27 NRYNSYLSLLDQY
-40 VSQRPKAQHKAQSNA
+40 VPQRPKAQPKAQSNA

-208 SGPNVNK
+208 SGPN
-215 HAASDAVNS
+215 
-224 ATGQAYKTLGLNK
+224 
-237 PKPKANPNEK
+237 EK
-247 KNGYAMLDMIGQ
+247 
-259 KYSGLDMRNTNK
+259 K
-271 TGFEYD
+271 TGFEYN
-277 NQDKQTKPSQTALA
+277 NQSKQAKPNQTALA

-399 AQQNDEEARQSYS
+399 AQQNNEEARQSYS
-412 PPAGNAGLPN
+412 PPAGNTELPINKSAGRPINLLTDRVTN
-422 IRASRPIDNLLMGA
+422 AAYSSRPDVANNQPSYQNSQTDNS
-436 RNAAASEMQNASH
+436 SEDN
-449 EVQHAPDVQNND
+449 
-461 VSNNEGD
+461 
-468 TDEPDTNVSDN
+468 N

-668 GLESMMTRLRN
+668 GLESMMTRLRSA
-679 TQEVHKQ
+679 QEVHKQ

-697 NAIKSGSIDARGTKY
+697 NAIKSGSIDARGTRY

>member
-1 MAKIYTGNG
+1 MAKIYTSNG

-27 NRYNSYLSSLDQY
+27 NRYNSYLSLLDQY
-40 VSQRPKAQHKAQSNA
+40 VPQRPKAQPKAQSNA
-55 NNKPASKPNSKPAAK
+55 NNKPASKPNNKPAAK

-195 KQHPKKNANNKKS
+195 KQHPK
-208 SGPNVNK
+208 
-215 HAASDAVNS
+215 
-224 ATGQAYKTLGLNK
+224 
-237 PKPKANPNEK
+237 PKAKAQAQQVKPQN
-247 KNGYAMLDMIGQ
+247 
-259 KYSGLDMRNTNK
+259 NTDLKK
-271 TGFEYD
+271 TGTAYN
-277 NQDKQTKPSQTALA
+277 NQSKQAKPNQTALA

-302 VRPLRSDNDENGSN
+302 IRPLRSDNDENGSN
-316 PVNNNGYTTE
+316 QVNNNGYTTE

-345 TQSYQSPSPR
+345 TRSYQSPSPR

-412 PPAGNAGLPN
+412 PPAGNTELPINKSAGRPINLLTDRVTN
-422 IRASRPIDNLLMGA
+422 AAYSSRPDVVNNQPSYQNSQTDNS
-436 RNAAASEMQNASH
+436 SEDN
-449 EVQHAPDVQNND
+449 
-461 VSNNEGD
+461 
-468 TDEPDTNVSDN
+468 N

-653 SKEVQERPNDPISLA
+653 SKEVQERPNDPVSLA

-679 TQEVHKQ
+679 AQEVHKQ

>member
-1 MAKIYTGNG
+1 MAKIYTSNG
-10 GVYQMSREAAD
+10 GVYQMSREAAA

-27 NRYNSYLSSLDQY
+27 NRYNSYLSLLDQY
-40 VSQRPKAQHKAQSNA
+40 VPQRPKAQRKAQSNA

-70 PAAKQNTKQA
+70 PAAKPSAKQNTKQA

-85 PEKPII
+85 PEKLII

-195 KQHPKKNANNKKS
+195 KQHPK
-208 SGPNVNK
+208 
-215 HAASDAVNS
+215 
-224 ATGQAYKTLGLNK
+224 
-237 PKPKANPNEK
+237 PKAKAQAQQVKPQN
-247 KNGYAMLDMIGQ
+247 
-259 KYSGLDMRNTNK
+259 NTDLKK
-271 TGFEYD
+271 TGTAYN
-277 NQDKQTKPSQTALA
+277 NQSKQAKPNQTALA

-336 IDSDGLNRD
+336 IDSNGLNRD
-345 TQSYQSPSPR
+345 TQSYKSPSPR

-370 QASDT
+370 QANDT

-412 PPAGNAGLPN
+412 PPAGNTELPINKSAGRPINLLIDRVTN
-422 IRASRPIDNLLMGA
+422 ASYSSRPDVVNNQPSYQNSQTDNS
-436 RNAAASEMQNASH
+436 SEDN
-449 EVQHAPDVQNND
+449 
-461 VSNNEGD
+461 
-468 TDEPDTNVSDN
+468 N

-679 TQEVHKQ
+679 AQEVHKQ

>member
-1 MAKIYTGNG
+1 MAKIYTSNG

-27 NRYNSYLSSLDQY
+27 NRYNSYLSLLDQY
-40 VSQRPKAQHKAQSNA
+40 VPQRPKAQPKAQSNA

-208 SGPNVNK
+208 SGPN
-215 HAASDAVNS
+215 
-224 ATGQAYKTLGLNK
+224 
-237 PKPKANPNEK
+237 EK
-247 KNGYAMLDMIGQ
+247 
-259 KYSGLDMRNTNK
+259 K
-271 TGFEYD
+271 TGFEYN
-277 NQDKQTKPSQTALA
+277 NQSKQAKPNQTALA

-302 VRPLRSDNDENGSN
+302 IRPLRSDNDENGSN

-336 IDSDGLNRD
+336 IDSNGLNRN
-345 TQSYQSPSPR
+345 TSSYQSPSPR

-399 AQQNDEEARQSYS
+399 AQQNYEEARQSYS
-412 PPAGNAGLPN
+412 PPAGNTELPINKSAGRPINLLTDRVTN
-422 IRASRPIDNLLMGA
+422 AAYSSRPDVVNNQPSYQNSQTDNS
-436 RNAAASEMQNASH
+436 SEDN
-449 EVQHAPDVQNND
+449 
-461 VSNNEGD
+461 
-468 TDEPDTNVSDN
+468 N

-679 TQEVHKQ
+679 AQEVHKQ
-686 VKDVKLDPETM
+686 VKDVKLDPEVM

>member
-1 MAKIYTGNG
+1 M
-10 GVYQMSREAAD
+10 
-21 AHEASR
+21 
-27 NRYNSYLSSLDQY
+27 
-40 VSQRPKAQHKAQSNA
+40 
-55 NNKPASKPNSKPAAK
+55 
-70 PAAKQNTKQA
+70 
-80 AKPAK
+80 
-85 PEKPII
+85 
-91 GRLWSDVN
+91 
-99 EINRIRAGK
+99 
-108 GNLDIRNK
+108 
-116 WDSDAK
+116 
-122 KKQQQDSYNT
+122 
-132 THRAGLLDARY
+132 LDARY
-143 YGNGNE
+143 YGDGNE

-208 SGPNVNK
+208 SGPN
-215 HAASDAVNS
+215 A
-224 ATGQAYKTLGLNK
+224 NK

-247 KNGYAMLDMIGQ
+247 K
-259 KYSGLDMRNTNK
+259 
-271 TGFEYD
+271 TGFEYN
-277 NQDKQTKPSQTALA
+277 NQSKQAKPNQTALA
-291 KKKAVAAPKRS
+291 KKKAVAVPS
-302 VRPLRSDNDENGSN
+302 GSIRPLRSDNDENGSN

-412 PPAGNAGLPN
+412 PPAGNTELPINKSAGRPINLLTDRVTN
-422 IRASRPIDNLLMGA
+422 AAYSSRPDVVNNQPSYQNSQTDNS
-436 RNAAASEMQNASH
+436 SEDN
-449 EVQHAPDVQNND
+449 
-461 VSNNEGD
+461 
-468 TDEPDTNVSDN
+468 N

-679 TQEVHKQ
+679 AQEVHKQ

>member
-1 MAKIYTGNG
+1 MAKIYTSNG

-27 NRYNSYLSSLDQY
+27 NRYNSYLSLLDQY
-40 VSQRPKAQHKAQSNA
+40 VPQRPKAQPKAQSNA

-208 SGPNVNK
+208 SGPN
-215 HAASDAVNS
+215 
-224 ATGQAYKTLGLNK
+224 
-237 PKPKANPNEK
+237 EK
-247 KNGYAMLDMIGQ
+247 
-259 KYSGLDMRNTNK
+259 K
-271 TGFEYD
+271 TGFEYN
-277 NQDKQTKPSQTALA
+277 NQSKQAKPNQTALA
-291 KKKAVAAPKRS
+291 KKKAVAAPKGS
-302 VRPLRSDNDENGSN
+302 IRPLRSDNDENGSN

-412 PPAGNAGLPN
+412 PPAGNTELPINKSAGRPINLLTDRVTN
-422 IRASRPIDNLLMGA
+422 AAYSSRPDVVNNQPSYQNSQTDNS
-436 RNAAASEMQNASH
+436 SEDN
-449 EVQHAPDVQNND
+449 
-461 VSNNEGD
+461 
-468 TDEPDTNVSDN
+468 N

-668 GLESMMTRLRN
+668 GLESMMTRLRSA
-679 TQEVHKQ
+679 QEVHKQ